1 VEQWFD
7 GFAIPKAIVMC
18 ESGGNYGALN
28 PSTGAGG
35 AYQFLP
41 ETYKGLGG
49 KAEAPHLAPKEE
61 QDRLAAK
68 LWADGQG
75 RGNWEC

>member
-1 VEQWFD
+1 
-7 GFAIPKAIVMC
+7 M
-18 ESGGNYGALN
+18 
-28 PSTGAGG
+28 
-35 AYQFLP
+35 LP

-49 KAEAPHLAPKEE
+49 KYDAPHLAPKSE